1 MLQDFSFKIVHRPGL
16 RHTNVDALSR
26 NPVGPATNDDD
37 FNEEIQD
44 IANTQADEECLCVQ
58 PGKEGEWFGT
68 RRRNKELIQHHA
80 CCFGINHCRY
90 DCSHQLYVIDVVSGE
105 EQPKEA
111 VPVESEDTIGGELV
125 QNEDERIM
133 VKRRRPQY
141 FDKRQQL
148 DLILEAQELA
158 EFGDHKLGP
167 TESDEENQGV
177 GAKYIDIWEDVVY
190 LELLK
195 DGVLPDVVE
204 LEESKRARK
213 RVINYCWKE

>member
-1 MLQDFSFKIVHRPGL
+1 
-16 RHTNVDALSR
+16 
-26 NPVGPATNDDD
+26 
-37 FNEEIQD
+37 
-44 IANTQADEECLCVQ
+44 
-58 PGKEGEWFGT
+58 
-68 RRRNKELIQHHA
+68 
-80 CCFGINHCRY
+80 
-90 DCSHQLYVIDVVSGE
+90 LYVVDVVSGE
-105 EQPKEA
+105 EQPEEA
-111 VPVESEDTIGGELV
+111 VPVESEATIGGELV

-148 DLILEAQELA
+148 DLILEAQELT

-177 GAKYIDIWEDVVY
+177 GAKYIDIWEDVVC

-195 DGVLPDVVE
+195 DGLLPDAVE

-213 RVINYCWKE
+213 RAINYCWKEQKLYFKGLLVPRPEERRSLVSQMHEDLGHFGE